1 MILVPE
7 FKGLMA
13 NRNILGT
20 LVRRDLRVRYARS
33 ALGYLWTV
41 LDPLAM
47 SLIYF
52 VVFTFIFR
60 ARHVGNEP
68 YILHLLIGLLAW
80 QWFSQC
86 MTETSRALL
95 QESRLVKSTNLP
107 RELWVVRVVMAK
119 GIEFAFSLPVLVCFT
134 AVYSIR
140 GETQLN
146 WTLVYFPAAMLLTFI
161 LATGVG
167 LILAPI
173 TVLVTDMAR
182 VVRIG
187 LRMGF
192 YGTPI
197 IYSVHSA
204 PEAIRKVLIFNPM
217 TGIMELFRTGF
228 FETDMNRRAVV
239 IGAVICVVVLMIG
252 VAVFKRFESAVLKE
266 I

>member
-1 MILVPE
+1 MILAPE
-7 FKGLMA
+7 LKGLIA
-13 NRNILGT
+13 NRQVLDT

-33 ALGYLWTV
+33 VLGYLWSV

-52 VVFTFIFR
+52 VVFTLIFK

-68 YILHLLIGLLAW
+68 YFLHLLIGLLAW
-80 QWFSQC
+80 QWFSLC

-107 RELWVVRVVMAK
+107 RELWVVRVVLAK
-119 GIEFAFSLPVLVCFT
+119 GVEFVFSLPVLVVF
-134 AVYSIR
+134 AAIYILR
-140 GETQLN
+140 GQAHLN
-146 WTLVYFPAAMLLTFI
+146 WTLVYFPVAMVLTFI

-197 IYSVHSA
+197 IYSIQSA
-204 PEAIRKVLIFNPM
+204 PESLRKFLVFNPM
-217 TGIMELFRTGF
+217 SGIMELYRSGF
-228 FETDMNRRAVV
+228 FDTELGRRAVV
-239 IGAVICVVVLMIG
+239 IAVVVSVGVLVLG
-252 VAVFKRFESAVLKE
+252 VAVFKRFEPAVLKE

>member
-1 MILVPE
+1 VILVPE
-7 FKGLMA
+7 VRGLLT
-13 NRNILGT
+13 NRQVLAT

-33 ALGYLWTV
+33 WLGYLWSV

-52 VVFTFIFR
+52 IVFTWIFR

-68 YILHLLIGLLAW
+68 YFLHLLIGLLAW
-80 QWFSQC
+80 QWFSLC

-107 RELWVVRVVMAK
+107 RELWVVRVVVAK
-119 GIEFAFSLPVLVCFT
+119 GVEFVFSLPVLAVFT
-134 AVYSIR
+134 LYYVLHGDAH
-140 GETQLN
+140 LN
-146 WTLVYFPAAMLLTFI
+146 WTLVFFPFAMALTFL

-182 VVRIG
+182 VVRIA

-192 YGTPI
+192 YATPI
-197 IYSVHSA
+197 IYSIHSA
-204 PEAIRKVLIFNPM
+204 PESLRKFLVFNPVS
-217 TGIMELFRTGF
+217 GIMELFRTGF
-228 FETDMNRRAVV
+228 FDTVMNQRAVV
-239 IGAVICVVVLMIG
+239 IAVVACAVVLLLG
-252 VAVFKRFESAVLKE
+252 VVVFKRFEPAVLKE

>member
-52 VVFTFIFR
+52 IVFTFIFN
-60 ARHVGNEP
+60 ARRVGNEP

-119 GIEFAFSLPVLVCFT
+119 GIEFVFSLPVLICFT
-134 AVYSIR
+134 AVYAIR

-146 WTLVYFPAAMLLTFI
+146 WTLVYFPVAMVMTFI

-167 LILAPI
+167 LMLAPI

-182 VVRIG
+182 VVRIA

-204 PEAIRKVLIFNPM
+204 PEALRKVLILNPM

-228 FETDMNRRAVV
+228 FNTEMNRRAVF
-239 IGAVICVVVLMIG
+239 IGAAICVVVLLLG
-252 VAVFKRFESAVLKE
+252 VGVFKRFESAVLKE